1 MRPGF
6 VAICA
11 TVLIASLCTPALAQW
26 KWRDKNNQVQYS
38 DLPPPQGV
46 PEASVLQRPAA
57 AKRHLLPAAAA
68 SSAQAAALAA
78 SGLAP
83 MKGVEPTLEAKLRKE
98 EQEKVAKAKA
108 EADKAAAQKADNCNR
123 ARLQLR
129 GLDEGARVARINAK
143 GERELLDDKGR
154 AEEAARSR
162 ETINVDCK

>member
-11 TVLIASLCTPALAQW
+11 TVLIASLCTPAHAQW

-46 PEASVLQRPAA
+46 PEASILQRPAA
-57 AKRHLLPAAAA
+57 ASRRVLPAVAA
-68 SSAQAAALAA
+68 SSAQAAASAA

-83 MKGVEPTLEAKLRKE
+83 VKGVEPELEAKLRKD
-98 EQEKVAKAKA
+98 EQEKAAKAKV
-108 EADKAAAQKADNCNR
+108 EADKVAAQKADNCNR

-162 ETINVDCK
+162 ETISADCK

>member
-162 ETINVDCK
+162 ETINADCK